1 MSDILTY
8 QASNILFKD
17 VKMMNKIILGAL
29 GLAVTVAAT
38 PLELVERS
46 SCRDDSLYK
55 CFADREYSH
64 SASAYCSA
72 LAPVTKAVTIV
83 KPTV

>member
-1 MSDILTY
+1 
-8 QASNILFKD
+8 
-17 VKMMNKIILGAL
+17 MMQKIIIGAI
-29 GLAVTVAAT
+29 GFVASVAAT
-38 PLELVERS
+38 PLEAVERS

-55 CFADREYSH
+55 CFADYEYAY

-72 LAPVTKAVTIV
+72 LAPCTKTVTAV

>member
-1 MSDILTY
+1 
-8 QASNILFKD
+8 
-17 VKMMNKIILGAL
+17 MMLKIVIGAL
-29 GLAVTVAAT
+29 GLVAGVTAT
-38 PLELVERS
+38 PLEIVERS

-55 CFADREYSH
+55 CFADYEYAH

-72 LAPVTKAVTIV
+72 LAPCTKTVTAV

>member
-1 MSDILTY
+1 
-8 QASNILFKD
+8 
-17 VKMMNKIILGAL
+17 MMNKIIIGAL
-29 GLAVTVAAT
+29 GLAVTVTAT

-46 SCRDDSLYK
+46 SCRDDNLYK
-55 CFADREYSH
+55 CFADREYFH

-72 LAPVTKAVTIV
+72 LTPVTKTVTAV